1 MADST
6 QQNSQPEEPL
16 HYLPLAEQAR
26 RIRNRELSAV
36 ALVRAYLGRIRAHNP
51 QLNSFITVDED
62 GALEQARLVDE
73 AVSRGDETG
82 PLAGIPIAAKDSIP
96 TKGLRTTDNSNLLA
110 NWVPGHAAAAVTRLK
125 AAGAIIIGKANLNEF
140 GWSRPSEADLAP
152 PPWNPWNPRFASV
165 GSSSGSGAAASGGLA
180 SAAIGTDGGGS
191 IRLPGGAHGLI
202 GFKPTHGLVS
212 RLGMDHNSH
221 SEISPLTRTVE
232 DAALMLDAL
241 AGFVPEDDM
250 SWPGRPVGYTA
261 KLNDADVRGWR
272 VGVPWKFVRSAPN
285 EPEVTDSF
293 ERFIAGLE
301 SIGCEVVDVPVR
313 GLAEA
318 RMANF
323 LVLNAEA
330 YQRHAKSLGESWDS
344 YGEITRVYLL
354 QGAYLG
360 AHDLLNAAEVGRT
373 VRGLLETEVFAGRG
387 AGRGS
392 GVRVIAM
399 PTSPFV
405 TAERS
410 RRPGEHSRGINACY
424 TAPFNI
430 TGHPS
435 VSVPAGFSEST
446 GLPIGAMLTSALHD
460 DLGLLQLAHA
470 HEQSTGWHMRHP
482 DL

>member
-1 MADST
+1 MSNNTD
-6 QQNSQPEEPL
+6 QPGTPGTESDTPL

-26 RIRNRELSAV
+26 RIRSGELSAV
-36 ALVRAYLGRIRAHNP
+36 VLTRAYLGRIHSHNP
-51 QLNSFITVDED
+51 QLNSFITIDED
-62 GALEQARLVDE
+62 RAIEQAQRVDD
-73 AVSRGDETG
+73 AISRGEQVG
-82 PLAGIPIAAKDSIP
+82 PLAGIPLAVKDSIP

-110 NWVPGHAAAAVTRLK
+110 DWVPEHDAAAVEKLRR
-125 AAGAIIIGKANLNEF
+125 AGAVVIGKANLNEF
-140 GWSRPSEADLAP
+140 GWSRPLEADLAP

-212 RLGMDHNSH
+212 RRGMDHNSH

-241 AGFVPEDDM
+241 AGFVPDDDM
-250 SWPGRPVGYTA
+250 SWPGAPVGYA
-261 KLNDADVRGWR
+261 DRLSEADVRGWR
-272 VGVPWKFVRSAPN
+272 IGVPWKFVRSAPN
-285 EPEVTDSF
+285 EPEVLAAF
-293 ERFIAGLE
+293 EEFLGTLE
-301 SIGCEVVDVPVR
+301 SLGCEVIDVPVR

-330 YQRHAKSLGESWDS
+330 YQRHAKSLGEYWDS
-344 YGEITRVYLL
+344 YGEITRVYLM

-360 AHDLLNAAEVGRT
+360 ADDLLNASEVGRT
-373 VRGLLETEVFAGRG
+373 VRGLLESEIFSADKT
-387 AGRGS
+387 
-392 GVRVIAM
+392 GVRALAM

-410 RRPGEHSRGINACY
+410 RRPGEHSRGINACF

-435 VSVPAGFSEST
+435 TSVPAGFSESN
-446 GLPIGAMLTSALHD
+446 GLPIGAMLTTALHN
-460 DLGLLQLAHA
+460 DLELLQLAHA
-470 HEQSTGWHMRHP
+470 HEQATNWHLRHP
-482 DL
+482 EL